1 MLFLMDIFLGI
12 FLFRQWRQ
20 DIAVDAHKWC
30 LRAIRAATEAQG
42 AVQESFL
49 HRDHHWS
56 RLVALN

>member
-1 MLFLMDIFLGI
+1 MDI